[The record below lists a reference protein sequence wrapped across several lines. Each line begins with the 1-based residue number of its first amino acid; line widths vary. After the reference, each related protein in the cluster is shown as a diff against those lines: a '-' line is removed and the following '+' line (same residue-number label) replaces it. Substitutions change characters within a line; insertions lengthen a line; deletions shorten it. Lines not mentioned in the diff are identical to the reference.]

1 METYDLL
8 AAEFAGESTGA
19 GMIFLLSLTGIVV
32 LYLVFKRYRYTLLT
46 LKKRDVDEHH
56 TKLSTTPNV
65 TENSEEFAA
74 IAIAIHLHQG
84 ELQDKEV
91 AVLTIKR
98 VEKPY
103 SPWSSKHQS
112 QNQYF
117 NLKKR

>member
-1 METYDLL
+1 MKTYDL
-8 AAEFAGESTGA
+8 AAEFAGEPTGA

-32 LYLVFKRYRYTLLT
+32 LYLVFKRYRHKLM
-46 LKKRDVDEHH
+46 DVKNPDVNACDA
-56 TKLSTTPNV
+56 KLSATPNV
-65 TENSEEFAA
+65 MENSEEFAA
-74 IAIAIHLHQG
+74 IAIAIHLHHG

-91 AVLTIKR
+91 AVLTIKK

-103 SPWSSKHQS
+103 SPWSSKHHV